1 MNTFALLALSL
12 SGYSIGLFGFL
23 VWDDDNTLV
32 RRFGRINAA
41 MGIAVMAFSLMWL
54 LTGGT

>member
-1 MNTFALLALSL
+1 LAM
-12 SGYSIGLFGFL
+12 FGFL